1 MSNGV
6 RWRTTFDSGYPRL
19 VTDRDPVEPAWWT
32 PRKPMRRHGLSR
44 AVIIEAGL
52 RVVRKEGLDALSMRR
67 IATELDTGP
76 ASLYAHVANKDE
88 LLELLFDE
96 VAGEIPLPDPDPAR
110 WREQLTQ
117 LWIDSHAT
125 MLRYG
130 DIARFAIGHIPV
142 GPNSMRL
149 SEITMALLRAG
160 GVPDKA
166 VAWAVD
172 VVGGF
177 VTFRAVEDATR
188 EDAAKDPAF
197 YRRYE
202 EYFAGLPAERFPIT
216 AALADDLTTGDE
228 LERFRFGLELLVGGL
243 AALAAPQGG

>member
-1 MSNGV
+1 M
-6 RWRTTFDSGYPRL
+6 
-19 VTDRDPVEPAWWT
+19 TDRDPTEPDWWT

-44 AVIIEAGL
+44 AAVIEAGL
-52 RVVRKEGLDALSMRR
+52 RVVREEGMDALSMRR
-67 IATELDTGP
+67 IAAELNTGA
-76 ASLYAHVANKDE
+76 ASLYAHVANKEE

-96 VAGEIPLPDPDPAR
+96 VVGEIPLPEPDPAR
-110 WREQLTQ
+110 WREQVTQ
-117 LWIDSHAT
+117 LWTDSHAT

-149 SEITMALLRAG
+149 SEITMTLLRMG
-160 GVPDKA
+160 GVPDHA

-197 YRRYE
+197 YRRYQR
-202 EYFAGLPAERFPIT
+202 YFAGLPADRFPVT
-216 AALADDLTTGDE
+216 AALADQLTTGDDKQ
-228 LERFRFGLELLVGGL
+228 RFRFGLDLLVGGL
-243 AALAAPQGG
+243 AALAEPPEHG

>member
-1 MSNGV
+1 MAG
-6 RWRTTFDSGYPRL
+6 P
-19 VTDRDPVEPAWWT
+19 DPVDPPWWT
-32 PRKPMRRHGLSR
+32 PPKAPRRHGLSR
-44 AVIIEAGL
+44 AVIVEAGL
-52 RVVRKEGLDALSMRR
+52 RVVRKEGIDALSMRR

-88 LLELLFDE
+88 LLEILFDE
-96 VAGEIPLPDPDPAR
+96 VAGEIPLPEPDPAR
-110 WREQLTQ
+110 WREQVTQ
-117 LWIDSHAT
+117 LWVDSHAV

-160 GVPDKA
+160 GVPDQA
-166 VAWAVD
+166 AAWAVD

-177 VTFRAVEDATR
+177 VTFRSVEDATR

-197 YRRYE
+197 YERYQR
-202 EYFAGLPAERFPIT
+202 YFAGLPADRFPVS
-216 AALADDLTTGDE
+216 AALSDMLTSGDDV
-228 LERFRFGLELLVGGL
+228 ERFRFGLDLLIGGL
-243 AALAAPQGG
+243 AALAVPPGE

>member
-1 MSNGV
+1 MAG
-6 RWRTTFDSGYPRL
+6 P
-19 VTDRDPVEPAWWT
+19 DPVDPPWWT
-32 PRKPMRRHGLSR
+32 PPKAPRRHGLSR
-44 AVIIEAGL
+44 AVIVEAGL
-52 RVVRKEGLDALSMRR
+52 RVVRKEGIDALSMRR

-88 LLELLFDE
+88 LLEILFDE
-96 VAGEIPLPDPDPAR
+96 VAGEIPLPEPDPGALAR
-110 WREQLTQ
+110 AG
-117 LWIDSHAT
+117 HAAVDG
-125 MLRYG
+125 LPRRRCCAYG

-160 GVPDKA
+160 GVPDQA

-177 VTFRAVEDATR
+177 VTFRSVEDATR

-197 YRRYE
+197 FERYQR
-202 EYFAGLPAERFPIT
+202 YFAGLPAERFPVS
-216 AALADDLTTGDE
+216 AALSGMLTSGTDV
-228 LERFRFGLELLVGGL
+228 ERFRFGLDLLIGGL
-243 AALAAPQGG
+243 AALAVPPGE

>member
-1 MSNGV
+1 M
-6 RWRTTFDSGYPRL
+6 
-19 VTDRDPVEPAWWT
+19 TDHDPAEPAWWT

-44 AVIIEAGL
+44 AAIIEAGL

-96 VAGEIPLPDPDPAR
+96 VAGEIPLPEPDPAR

-149 SEITMALLRAG
+149 SDLTMALLRAG
-160 GVPDKA
+160 GVPDRA

-197 YRRYE
+197 YRRYQ
-202 EYFAGLPAERFPIT
+202 EYFAGLPAGRFPVT
-216 AALADDLTTGDE
+216 AALADQLTTGDE
-228 LERFRFGLELLVGGL
+228 MERFRFGLELLVGGL
-243 AALAAPQGG
+243 AALAVAPGE